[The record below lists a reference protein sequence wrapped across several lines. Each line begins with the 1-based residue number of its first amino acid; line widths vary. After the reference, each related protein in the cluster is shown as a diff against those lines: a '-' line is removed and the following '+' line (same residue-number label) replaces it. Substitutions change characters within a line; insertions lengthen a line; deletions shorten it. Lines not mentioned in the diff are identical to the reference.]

1 MTPFRALKVYKKA
14 GHRMCNLKKPPAPN
28 TVKLEVSAKKIAVL
42 TRMVTVYAIFWN
54 GNYYLKINGY
64 IT

>member
-42 TRMVTVYAIFWN
+42 TRMVTVYASF
-54 GNYYLKINGY
+54 
-64 IT
+64 